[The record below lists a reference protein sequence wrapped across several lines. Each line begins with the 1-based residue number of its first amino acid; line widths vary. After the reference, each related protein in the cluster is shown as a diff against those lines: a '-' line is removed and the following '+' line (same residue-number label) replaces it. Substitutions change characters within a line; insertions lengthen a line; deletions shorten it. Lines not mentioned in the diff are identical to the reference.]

1 MFGLCVLTAFNTVR
15 EEKPMSHPSQLEILQ
30 IKRDQLKAR
39 LVEIGDMRPG
49 SLVERF
55 RKCGKPTC
63 HCAEKDAPGHVGSV
77 DPAVPGEGSPGD
89 FFAVQS
95 DDEVFRKQMA
105 DLKKFGFSEHFLH
118 IFETLHAQ
126 GIPYVRFD
134 GDGGEAEPQLEF
146 ANLPARR
153 ENIPVETTT
162 ELERVMRQIM
172 GPPLKPEERVTI
184 CMDLINFTG
193 EMCLTDDPLRLVDRS
208 RKPIRSRPVTLDRN
222 GFLKAT
228 LRALQTAPIFT

>member
-1 MFGLCVLTAFNTVR
+1 MN
-15 EEKPMSHPSQLEILQ
+15 
-30 IKRDQLKAR
+30 
-39 LVEIGDMRPG
+39 
-49 SLVERF
+49 
-55 RKCGKPTC
+55 
-63 HCAEKDAPGHVGSV
+63 
-77 DPAVPGEGSPGD
+77 
-89 FFAVQS
+89 
-95 DDEVFRKQMA
+95 
-105 DLKKFGFSEHFLH
+105 
-118 IFETLHAQ
+118 
-126 GIPYVRFD
+126 
-134 GDGGEAEPQLEF
+134 AEPQLEF

-172 GPPLKPEERVTI
+172 GPLKPEERVTI

-208 RKPIRSRPVTLDRN
+208 QKPIRSRPVTLDRN